1 VKHDQEPRAADS
13 SEALTDWRRRIDAI
27 DGQLMAL
34 INSRS
39 ACAIEIG
46 RIKRRAGLPVY
57 APEREAWILD
67 RVMRENPGPLDP
79 MAVRRVFERII
90 DESRRLERIA
100 AEDEEEGERL
110 EQAAEQTLHPKDGA
124 K

>member
-1 VKHDQEPRAADS
+1 MAEKRDVTVEKDLE
-13 SEALTDWRRRIDAI
+13 EWRRRIDAI

-46 RIKRRAGLPVY
+46 RIKRTAGLPVY

-100 AEDEEEGERL
+100 ATDEEEGERL
-110 EQAAEQTLHPKDGA
+110 EQAAEETLHRKDGA

>member
-1 VKHDQEPRAADS
+1 MAQERNVSTEEELA
-13 SEALTDWRRRIDAI
+13 DWRRRIDAI
-27 DGQLMAL
+27 DGQLMGL

-46 RIKRRAGLPVY
+46 RIKRTAGLPVY

-79 MAVRRVFERII
+79 LAVRRVFERII

-100 AEDEEEGERL
+100 ATDEEEGERL
-110 EQAAEQTLHPKDGA
+110 EQAAEQTLQRKDSN

>member
-1 VKHDQEPRAADS
+1 M
-13 SEALTDWRRRIDAI
+13 
-27 DGQLMAL
+27 GL

-46 RIKRRAGLPVY
+46 RIKRTAGLPVY

-67 RVMRENPGPLDP
+67 RVMRENPGPARP
-79 MAVRRVFERII
+79 HGRAPRVRADHRREPAGWSA
-90 DESRRLERIA
+90 SRPRTRKRA
-100 AEDEEEGERL
+100 SGWSRPPNRP
-110 EQAAEQTLHPKDGA
+110 LHPKDGA